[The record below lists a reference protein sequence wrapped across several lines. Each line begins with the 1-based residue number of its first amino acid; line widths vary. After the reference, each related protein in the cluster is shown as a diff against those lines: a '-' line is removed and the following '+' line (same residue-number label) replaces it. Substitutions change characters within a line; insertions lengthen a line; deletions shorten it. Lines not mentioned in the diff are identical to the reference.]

1 MTEALFVAN
10 YIIEYCNDHNL
21 EINNLRIQKLLYF
34 INARN
39 LVENGSPLFQDKI
52 EKWKFGPVV
61 PKVYHEYKRFG
72 ASTITKDDI
81 SAQIWKFN
89 FEVSPFGEESPIE
102 VLTYNKEEFSDSQIQ
117 LIESTILALKKYS
130 TFKLVDL
137 THEDDMWKSDNQ
149 LIMSGEKGLTY
160 DNNEIRDFFMSHIE

>member
-1 MTEALFVAN
+1 
-10 YIIEYCNDHNL
+10 
-21 EINNLRIQKLLYF
+21 
-34 INARN
+34 
-39 LVENGSPLFQDKI
+39 
-52 EKWKFGPVV
+52 
-61 PKVYHEYKRFG
+61 
-72 ASTITKDDI
+72 
-81 SAQIWKFN
+81 AQIWKFN

-160 DNNEIRDFFMSHIE
+160 DNNEIRDFFMSHIESQIWNNI

>member
-1 MTEALFVAN
+1 M
-10 YIIEYCNDHNL
+10 
-21 EINNLRIQKLLYF
+21 
-34 INARN
+34 
-39 LVENGSPLFQDKI
+39 FQDKI

-149 LIMSGEKGLTY
+149 HH
-160 DNNEIRDFFMSHIE
+160 NVW

>member
-52 EKWKFGPVV
+52 ENGNLDRLFQKSIMNIKDLERLQLPRMIFLL
-61 PKVYHEYKRFG
+61 RFG
-72 ASTITKDDI
+72 NST
-81 SAQIWKFN
+81 
-89 FEVSPFGEESPIE
+89 
-102 VLTYNKEEFSDSQIQ
+102 L
-117 LIESTILALKKYS
+117 
-130 TFKLVDL
+130 
-137 THEDDMWKSDNQ
+137 
-149 LIMSGEKGLTY
+149 
-160 DNNEIRDFFMSHIE
+160 R